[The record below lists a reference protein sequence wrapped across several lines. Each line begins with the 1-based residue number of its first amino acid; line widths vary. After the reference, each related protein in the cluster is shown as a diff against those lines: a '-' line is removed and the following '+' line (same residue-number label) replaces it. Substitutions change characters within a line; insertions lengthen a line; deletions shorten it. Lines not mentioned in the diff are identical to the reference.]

1 MWPKTLQI
9 FQLKEAAAID
19 FATIEQAL
27 KDHPLRECGAND
39 EFTFGSLPLARNSE
53 CWAIVSND
61 CMMIRFGKEEKVL
74 PSSVVREALDTKIAE
89 IEVVEGRKVGR
100 KEKADIKE
108 ELIFTLRPK
117 AFAKRTDVWLMID
130 KKAGLLVLNTTNA
143 GMTEQSF
150 KHLQTMLGSFPM
162 VPLQAQVSP
171 AGIMT
176 DWLMKNDLPANLETG
191 AECEVVD
198 HSEDKAKARFKN
210 LEPLSEDV
218 TRHLEQGMQVKS
230 LALRYTDKLSFVLND
245 DLTLK
250 SIKWDDT
257 LKEAAFNDSQGGA
270 MSDMDANFALASLTI
285 RELFTEHMAKWFE
298 IEMDISDKATEYDA
312 TENEELYF
320 DPLYQEAKKFVI
332 ESRNAST
339 ANLQR
344 RLQIGYNRASHLIAE
359 MEQKGVV
366 GPMSYNGLREVLIGK
381 EQAA

>member
-1 MWPKTLQI
+1 MFFKTIQA
-9 FQLKEAAAID
+9 FQLKDVEAID

-27 KDHPLRECGAND
+27 KDHPLRECGSQD
-39 EFTFGSLPLARNSE
+39 WFTFGTLPLIRKSE
-53 CWAIVSND
+53 CWALISGD
-61 CMMIRFGKEEKVL
+61 CMLFRFAKEEKNL
-74 PSSVVREALDTKIAE
+74 PAAIVREALETKVSE
-89 IEVVEGRKVGR
+89 IEITEGRKVGR

-108 ELIFTLRPK
+108 ELVFTLRPK

-162 VPLQAQVSP
+162 VPLQAQASP
-171 AGIMT
+171 AAVMT
-176 DWLMKNDLPANLETG
+176 DWLMKNEVPASLETG
-191 AECEVVD
+191 
-198 HSEDKAKARFKN
+198 DKCAIKDMTSSKATFDN
-210 LEPLSEDV
+210 FEPLSEDV

-250 SIKWDDT
+250 SVKWDDA

-298 IEMDISDKATEYDA
+298 IEMDM
-312 TENEELYF
+312 
-320 DPLYQEAKKFVI
+320 EA
-332 ESRNAST
+332 
-339 ANLQR
+339 
-344 RLQIGYNRASHLIAE
+344 
-359 MEQKGVV
+359 EQ
-366 GPMSYNGLREVLIGK
+366 

>member
-1 MWPKTLQI
+1 MFFKTIQA
-9 FQLKEAAAID
+9 FQLKDVEAID
-19 FATIEQAL
+19 FTAIEQAL
-27 KDHPLRECGAND
+27 KDHPLRECGTQD
-39 EFTFGSLPLARNSE
+39 EFTFGSLPLLRNTE
-53 CWAIVSND
+53 CWALISGD
-61 CMMIRFGKEEKVL
+61 YMLIRFGKEEKVL
-74 PSSVVREALDTKIAE
+74 PSSVVREELEAKITA

-108 ELIFTLRPK
+108 ELVFTLRPK

-162 VPLQAQVSP
+162 VPLQAQSSP
-171 AGIMT
+171 AGVMT

-250 SIKWDDT
+250 SVKWDDT
-257 LKEAAFNDSQGGA
+257 LKEAAFNDSQGGTL
-270 MSDMDANFALASLTI
+270 SDMDAEFALMSLTI
-285 RELFTEHMAKWFE
+285 REFFTEHMAKWFE
-298 IEMDISDKATEYDA
+298 IEMDM
-312 TENEELYF
+312 
-320 DPLYQEAKKFVI
+320 EA
-332 ESRNAST
+332 
-339 ANLQR
+339 
-344 RLQIGYNRASHLIAE
+344 
-359 MEQKGVV
+359 EQ
-366 GPMSYNGLREVLIGK
+366 

>member
-1 MWPKTLQI
+1 MFFKTIQA
-9 FQLKEAAAID
+9 FQLKDVEAID
-19 FATIEQAL
+19 FTAIEQAL
-27 KDHPLRECGAND
+27 KDHPLRECGTQD
-39 EFTFGSLPLARNSE
+39 EFTFGSLPLLRNTE
-53 CWAIVSND
+53 CWALISGD
-61 CMMIRFGKEEKVL
+61 CMLIRFGKEEKVL
-74 PSSVVREALDTKIAE
+74 PSSVVREELDTKIGE

-108 ELIFTLRPK
+108 ELVFTLRPK

-162 VPLQAQVSP
+162 VPLQAQICP
-171 AGIMT
+171 AMEMT
-176 DWLMKNDLPANLETG
+176 HWLRTNRIPAALETG
-191 AECEVVD
+191 
-198 HSEDKAKARFKN
+198 DKCTLKDMTSSKATFDSF
-210 LEPLSEDV
+210 EPLSYDV

-298 IEMDISDKATEYDA
+298 IEMD
-312 TENEELYF
+312 EL
-320 DPLYQEAKKFVI
+320 
-332 ESRNAST
+332 
-339 ANLQR
+339 
-344 RLQIGYNRASHLIAE
+344 
-359 MEQKGVV
+359 EQ
-366 GPMSYNGLREVLIGK
+366 

>member
-1 MWPKTLQI
+1 MFFKTIQA
-9 FQLKEAAAID
+9 FQLKDVEAID
-19 FATIEQAL
+19 FTAIEQAL
-27 KDHPLRECGAND
+27 KDHPLRECGSLD
-39 EFTFGSLPLARNSE
+39 WFTFGALPLIRNSE
-53 CWAIVSND
+53 CWALISGD
-61 CMMIRFGKEEKVL
+61 CMLIRFAKEEKNL
-74 PSSVVREALDTKIAE
+74 PAAIVREALETKVSE
-89 IEVVEGRKVGR
+89 IEITEGRKVGR

-117 AFAKRTDVWLMID
+117 AFAKRSDVCLMID

-162 VPLQAQVSP
+162 VPLQAQASP
-171 AGIMT
+171 AAVMT
-176 DWLMKNDLPANLETG
+176 DWLLKNDVPASLETG

-285 RELFTEHMAKWFE
+285 RELIVEHMAKWFE
-298 IEMDISDKATEYDA
+298 IEMD
-312 TENEELYF
+312 EL
-320 DPLYQEAKKFVI
+320 
-332 ESRNAST
+332 
-339 ANLQR
+339 
-344 RLQIGYNRASHLIAE
+344 
-359 MEQKGVV
+359 EQ
-366 GPMSYNGLREVLIGK
+366 